1 MGQNA
6 RETTGTVAFAN
17 AVSAQKP
24 SRVSANASAAFAEA
38 FLKLAFAAATNAA
51 TRSRWYAART
61 LARVANATASSARGG
76 APRSV
81 RTHPEPGVN
90 PKNVMNVVVV
100 AGRRDGDVERVSVSV
115 VAVPSVVDLPSLTSA
130 RVSSSVSTDHPA
142 HTPRTEPPSAASGS
156 SRDESPLESEL

>member
-1 MGQNA
+1 MNPVNLV
-6 RETTGTVAFAN
+6 RTVRWRNRGGGLAN
-17 AVSAQKP
+17 KKRFWGLGEQDQFDGAP
-24 SRVSANASAAFAEA
+24 GDGELASW
-38 FLKLAFAAATNAA
+38 
-51 TRSRWYAART
+51 RR
-61 LARVANATASSARGG
+61 RGG

-100 AGRRDGDVERVSVSV
+100 AGGRDGDDERFSVSV

-142 HTPRTEPPSAASGS
+142 QTPRTEPPSAASGS